1 LSNLIPNPNPH
12 ATLDLTDRDL
22 ALALGLADLA
32 LAIAL
37 ADLANTTLS
46 HNLADLNLKIATSP
60 SPSTSV
66 TQPVTSPSNSQ
77 PRPCQHRPQGDDPGL
92 DLALALNLDDLAHD
106 IALDLTDLMALASLT
121 LASRRWP
128 RSRPRPQGGDHDLN
142 DLALDLDL
150 SNLALNLNLSLD
162 LNDLSLNLKTVTTMA
177 PMRKDASHPQQEVA
191 SGRKATSHPR
201 QELAG
206 NLQS

>member
-1 LSNLIPNPNPH
+1 
-12 ATLDLTDRDL
+12 
-22 ALALGLADLA
+22 
-32 LAIAL
+32 
-37 ADLANTTLS
+37 
-46 HNLADLNLKIATSP
+46 
-60 SPSTSV
+60 
-66 TQPVTSPSNSQ
+66 VTSPSNSQ
-77 PRPCQHRPQGDDPGL
+77 ARPCQHRPQGDDPSL
-92 DLALALNLDDLAHD
+92 DLALTLDLNDLAHD
-106 IALDLTDLMALASLT
+106 IALDLMALASLT

-150 SNLALNLNLSLD
+150 SNLALNLNLSL
-162 LNDLSLNLKTVTTMA
+162 NLKTVTTMA